1 MAEMTP
7 ARKRLALLFIA
18 VGVALIVERTLASG
32 GDAEVVSA
40 PTSASSSSS
49 SSGEGVAAPPRSVP
63 PARAASAVVLHLE
76 ALAERR
82 DAAAAGDA
90 AAPAPAPL
98 FAAQSWQPPPPP
110 AAAPAPAVEPEAPP
124 FPYPYLGGLTDE
136 AGRTAFF
143 SRGDRVLAVRSGAIV
158 DGNFRVDHLDETS
171 MTLTFLPLQKTLNV
185 ALGSR
190 P

>member
-1 MAEMTP
+1 MAETSP
-7 ARKRLALLFIA
+7 ARKRLALLFVA

-32 GDAEVVSA
+32 GDADVVAA
-40 PTSASSSSS
+40 PAGAP
-49 SSGEGVAAPPRSVP
+49 SSGEAVAAPTRGTP

-82 DAAAAGDA
+82 DANAAADA
-90 AAPAPAPL
+90 SASSPAPL
-98 FAAQSWQPPPPP
+98 FAAQSWQPPPPLP
-110 AAAPAPAVEPEAPP
+110 AAPAPPVEPEAPP
-124 FPYPYLGGLTDE
+124 FPYPYLGGLTDD

-143 SRGDRVLAVRSGAIV
+143 SHGDRVLAVRSGATV
-158 DGNFRVDHLDETS
+158 DGSFHVDHLDETS
-171 MTLTFLPLQKTLNV
+171 MTLTYLPLHKSLTV